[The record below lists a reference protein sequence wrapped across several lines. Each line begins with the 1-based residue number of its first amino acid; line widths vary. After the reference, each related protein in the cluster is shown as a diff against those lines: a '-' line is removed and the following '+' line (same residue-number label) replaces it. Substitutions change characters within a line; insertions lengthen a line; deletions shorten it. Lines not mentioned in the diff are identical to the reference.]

1 MNTPAGRQVY
11 APPDETRRSATG
23 DFAPSERVLLG
34 NIVFF
39 DPALNDGQK
48 AAVKFS
54 LELSGGASIHGP
66 PGIDSC
72 HDPTHGRDESKPRVI
87 GTRKTH
93 TVMSTCHFSG
103 VRQLYKHSFDVVIID
118 EATQA
123 MEAVSPSLCRR
134 RRALRSGL
142 GLLDTDIQSQ
152 ETHPCGRPDAI
163 TPNH

>member
-1 MNTPAGRQVY
+1 M
-11 APPDETRRSATG
+11 PPLTKLVE
-23 DFAPSERVLLG
+23 VLLG
-34 NIVFF
+34 IS
-39 DPALNDGQK
+39 PLLREYSSETLC
-48 AAVKFS
+48 FS
-54 LELSGGASIHGP
+54 IRHSMTAKKRPSNFRWNCREVQASTDHQASIRAMIP
-66 PGIDSC
+66 R
-72 HDPTHGRDESKPRVI
+72 TDEMSLNHVI